1 MLGRNTLA
9 LGRFIQRR
17 AAAPSQSK
25 RRMTTSTEPR
35 RVINTVGVIGAGQ
48 MGGGIAQVAAQI
60 AKKNVILMDSN
71 ADQASKAVKFI
82 DTLMKKNIEKGKAT
96 AEERDATLSRIS
108 TTSNLSDL
116 SRADFI
122 IEAATERVQLKETI
136 FRDLSSV
143 VPQDV
148 ILATNTSSIS
158 ITRIASVTN
167 RPDRVIGMHFM
178 NPVPVMKL
186 VEIIQG
192 LATSKATLDITLNL
206 ATEMDKTTA
215 TAQDR
220 PGFIANRLLMPY
232 INESVYALMEGLG
245 TREDIDKTMKLG
257 TNMPMGPLTLADFIG
272 LDTCLA
278 IMRILHEEL
287 GDSKYRPC
295 PLLVKYVEAGWLG
308 KKTGRG
314 FYQY

>member
-1 MLGRNTLA
+1 MLRQSVCAVAAKARSGNKSVVGRRHYAVRSNI
-9 LGRFIQRR
+9 G
-17 AAAPSQSK
+17 
-25 RRMTTSTEPR
+25 
-35 RVINTVGVIGAGQ
+35 TVGVIGAGQ

-60 AKKNVILMDSN
+60 AKKNVILVDVSKEQC
-71 ADQASKAVKFI
+71 DKAVKFI

-96 AEERDATLSRIS
+96 AEDREQTLARIKTS
-108 TTSNLSDL
+108 TAIADL
-116 SRADFI
+116 AAADFV
-122 IEAATERVQLKETI
+122 IEAATERPALKEDI
-136 FRDLSSV
+136 FRELAAKTPS
-143 VPQDV
+143 DV

-158 ITRIASVTN
+158 ITRIGGVTGA
-167 RPDRVIGMHFM
+167 RADRVIGMHFM

-186 VEIIQG
+186 VEIITG
-192 LATSKATLDITLNL
+192 LATSEETLKVTLDL
-206 ATEMDKTTA
+206 AAAMDKTTA
-215 TAQDR
+215 TAADR

-308 KKTGRG
+308 KKSGRG
-314 FYQY
+314 FYNYSS